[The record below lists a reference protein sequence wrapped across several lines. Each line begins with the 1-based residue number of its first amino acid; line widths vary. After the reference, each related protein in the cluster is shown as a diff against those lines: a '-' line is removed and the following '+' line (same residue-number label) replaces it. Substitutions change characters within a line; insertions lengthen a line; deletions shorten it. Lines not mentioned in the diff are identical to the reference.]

1 MVKKRKYKRRI
12 PVKRKARRKTTR
24 KTKKKSSFWG
34 KVYSR
39 IKTYRAERKAK
50 QTKTKRTL
58 VRQRKPLKQ
67 SSSRGFTKRGQSTLG
82 IRHKGHSLV
91 GKDKKVL
98 KSIRGTVKFKKNKEG
113 RKISFKP
120 YKKRDS

>member
-1 MVKKRKYKRRI
+1 MVKKRKYKRRES
-12 PVKRKARRKTTR
+12 VKRKARRKTTR

-50 QTKTKRTL
+50 QIKTKGTL
-58 VRQRKPLKQ
+58 IRQRKPLKHA
-67 SSSRGFTKRGQSTLG
+67 SSSGFTKRGQSTLG
-82 IRHKGHSLV
+82 TRFKGHSLV
-91 GKDKKVL
+91 GKDRKPL
-98 KSIRGTVKFKKNKEG
+98 KSIKGIVKFKKNKEG

-120 YKKRDS
+120 RKKTD